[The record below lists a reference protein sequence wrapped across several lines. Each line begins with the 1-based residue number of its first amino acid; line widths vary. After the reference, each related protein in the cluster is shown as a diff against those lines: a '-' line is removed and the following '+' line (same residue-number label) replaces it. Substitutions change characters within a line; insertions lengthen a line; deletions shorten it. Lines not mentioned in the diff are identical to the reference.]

1 MTKIKICCLTDPKEA
16 VYLNKHQ
23 VDYAGF
29 VLFFPKSKR
38 NLTIEQAKEI
48 MRALDTT
55 IQKVAVVVSPTLE
68 QVLEIERAN
77 FDIIQIHGTL
87 QDDVLEAVSIPI
99 FKAFNITD
107 MAHFPTYQK
116 CEKIKGY
123 VFDAQEPGSGKTF
136 DWKLV
141 ETIPRDHKLLLLAGG
156 LNPDNVSQA
165 ISVLQPDGV
174 DVSSGVEFSDK
185 QGKDA
190 VKIEQFVTAVRQNQ

>member
-1 MTKIKICCLTDPKEA
+1 MTKIKICGLTDPKEA

-55 IQKVAVVVSPTLE
+55 IQKVVSPTLE

-116 CEKIKGY
+116 CEKIKGCTL
-123 VFDAQEPGSGKTF
+123 E
-136 DWKLV
+136 
-141 ETIPRDHKLLLLAGG
+141 
-156 LNPDNVSQA
+156 
-165 ISVLQPDGV
+165 LQ
-174 DVSSGVEFSDK
+174 
-185 QGKDA
+185 
-190 VKIEQFVTAVRQNQ
+190 N

>member
-1 MTKIKICCLTDPKEA
+1 MTKIKICGLTDPKEA
-16 VYLNKHQ
+16 VCLNKHQ

-165 ISVLQPDGV
+165 ISALQPDGV

>member
-1 MTKIKICCLTDPKEA
+1 MTKIKICGLTGPKEA

-107 MAHFPTYQK
+107 MSHFPTYQK

-123 VFDAQEPGSGKTF
+123 EFDAQEPGSGKTF

-165 ISVLQPDGV
+165 ISALQPDGV

>member
-1 MTKIKICCLTDPKEA
+1 MTKIKICGLTGPKEA

-165 ISVLQPDGV
+165 ISALQPDGV